1 MKKDVPD
8 LEFILA
14 DEKASPIDLLI
25 LGLVL
30 LAAGTFVIAALIRVF
45 SPGL

>member
-1 MKKDVPD
+1 MKKDLPD

-14 DEKASPIDLLI
+14 GEKASPIDLLI

-30 LAAGTFVIAALIRVF
+30 LTAGTFVIAALIRVF
-45 SPGL
+45 SLGL

>member
-1 MKKDVPD
+1 VKKDVPD

-14 DEKASPIDLLI
+14 DEKASPLDLVIRGVL
-25 LGLVL
+25 L
-30 LAAGTFVIAALIRVF
+30 LAAGTFVIAALMRVF

>member
-14 DEKASPIDLLI
+14 DDKASPIDLVI
-25 LGLVL
+25 RGLLL

-45 SPGL
+45 SPML